1 MADETDAPERLLP
14 DPTRPADTTEFAR
27 ELTLARERAGLTVRQ
42 VHKATGIV
50 ASTLGGWFA
59 GRHSPNPDALDAILR
74 ACGIDDRDAVEQW
87 HEALGR
93 VRKVPGRRRPRTASP
108 PYRGL
113 ESFRPE
119 DAPWFFGRTALV
131 DAVVAALREP
141 AGRGPLVVVGAS
153 GAGKSSLL
161 RAGVMAA
168 LTVDGATPALLT
180 PGDRPLATLS
190 EVDAGAA
197 LLVVDQFEE
206 VFGPAVDEAE
216 RTEFV
221 NALCALDMPV
231 AIALRADF
239 YGRALEYAELAR
251 AAQEAQVVV
260 GPMSDA
266 DLRSAVVEPAPRW
279 RWAAPTAA
287 CGSGT

>member
-1 MADETDAPERLLP
+1 M
-14 DPTRPADTTEFAR
+14 
-27 ELTLARERAGLTVRQ
+27 
-42 VHKATGIV
+42 
-50 ASTLGGWFA
+50 
-59 GRHSPNPDALDAILR
+59 
-74 ACGIDDRDAVEQW
+74 
-87 HEALGR
+87 
-93 VRKVPGRRRPRTASP
+93 
-108 PYRGL
+108 
-113 ESFRPE
+113 
-119 DAPWFFGRTALV
+119 
-131 DAVVAALREP
+131 AALRRR

-190 EVDAGAA
+190 EVGAGAA

-216 RTEFV
+216 RMEFIH
-221 NALCALDMPV
+221 ALCALDVPV